1 MGYDAEIIVFK
12 KKTLEE
18 IQKTLP
24 DCTFKDLYSNYL
36 FTRIYPD
43 VYDFPED
50 EAKWI
55 HSPCKDIFN
64 EFFEGKFQNGEV
76 KIIDKETYYR
86 FYNWLENKLKHT
98 TLYNLVNNKID
109 EYYID
114 SLIKTYK
121 SMRDITIDFE
131 TELVVF
137 EHDW

>member
-1 MGYDAEIIVFK
+1 MKRNGFIRRVKI
-12 KKTLEE
+12 
-18 IQKTLP
+18 
-24 DCTFKDLYSNYL
+24 YL
-36 FTRIYPD
+36 M
-43 VYDFPED
+43 
-50 EAKWI
+50 
-55 HSPCKDIFN
+55 S
-64 EFFEGKFQNGEV
+64 FFEGKFQNGEV

-98 TLYNLVNNKID
+98 TLYDLVNNKID

-137 EHDW
+137 EHDWQQ